1 VKADALRAV
10 TRGIGLALLAL
21 GGLLAAVPGL
31 GADRVPKPVI
41 TIEQPGR
48 CVEET
53 SLMRRDHAD
62 MLKAQRDLTVRDG
75 IRTAKHS
82 LKECVSCHAAKSG
95 SVLGEKGFC
104 QSCHEYAGVRIDCFE
119 CHAAKRNV
127 ADGPKP

>member
-1 VKADALRAV
+1 MDR
-10 TRGIGLALLAL
+10 
-21 GGLLAAVPGL
+21 LAALIGSIALSLFVL
-31 GADRVPKPVI
+31 GMLPATKAWAADRVPKPVI
-41 TIEQPGR
+41 SIEQPGK
-48 CVEET
+48 CVEDT
-53 SLMRRDHAD
+53 AVIRRDHPD

-127 ADGPKP
+127 ADGLKP